1 MAATKAKRK
10 TSSALYIQLN
20 WLIQLL
26 TSHRRKAYY
35 KIMAAIRVKKMCGE
49 EREHADIR

>member
-10 TSSALYIQLN
+10 ASFALYIQLN

-26 TSHRRKAYY
+26 TIHCQRFKY
-35 KIMAAIRVKKMCGE
+35 KIMVAIGVKKMCGE
-49 EREHADIR
+49 GRGHADMR